1 MDNLEKKNKKEAVLS
16 TFKFKIALITII
28 TIVSASS
35 LTFGFFYI
43 GKSQSG
49 TSGMTT
55 KNCFDMGFSDSNSIN
70 LQKAMPISD
79 EDGQALTPYTFTITN
94 KCSEASN
101 YYVILNIK
109 TGSLSENFVDLT
121 YDEGT
126 ITRISSFTQN
136 TVIEKP
142 TGYDRSYIISRGTL
156 EQNKDQTHR
165 IRMWLDKDTTYNN
178 VKGGT
183 WEAQVQVVS
192 VVKELDDLTN
202 PMPVDPAK
210 TTLAKLGKTVKEGS
224 PNFAEPATSD
234 ETADGLYAME
244 DDYGTSYYYRGAVED
259 NYVKFAEF
267 YWRIIRVNGDGSLR
281 LIYDGTS
288 AHANTD
294 TSTDRLVL
302 QEQIYNANYNDAKYV
317 GYMYGPSG
325 TTASKSK
332 EEAQTNTASSDIKT
346 AVENW
351 YKTNIADKGY
361 DEYVSDT
368 IFCNDRSTAETPK
381 TWWTSESDTP
391 GFGRNATAYGG
402 WNRYLTA
409 SENSKDT
416 PNPKL
421 KCSQK
426 SDAFT
431 KEDTERGN
439 GALGQKVGLIT
450 ADEVV
455 TAGSGKYGTANQSY
469 YLHKGNWYW
478 SLSPYG
484 IHTGGYA
491 AVFRVYDA
499 GSLAGYNVNAAGG
512 VAPVISLSA
521 EYIRTMSGNGTTT
534 SPYEVK

>member
-121 YDEGT
+121 YDDGEV
-126 ITRISSFTQN
+126 TRISSLPLN
-136 TVIEKP
+136 TVIDKP
-142 TGYDRSYIISRGTL
+142 TGYDRAYIISRGTL
-156 EQNKDQTHR
+156 EQGKDQTHY
-165 IRMWLDKDTTYNN
+165 IRMWLDKDTTYDD
-178 VKGGT
+178 VKGGS

-267 YWRIIRVNGDGSLR
+267 YWRIIRINGDGSLR

-288 AHANTD
+288 AHANSD

-346 AVENW
+346 AIESW
-351 YKTNIADKGY
+351 YKTNIADRGY
-361 DEYVSDT
+361 DEYVSDN
-368 IFCNDRSTAETPK
+368 IFCNDRSTPGREATG
-381 TWWTSESDTP
+381 WSADT
-391 GFGRNATAYGG
+391 GLGYGTNVTGYGG
-402 WNRYLTA
+402 YARL
-409 SENSKDT
+409 SKDQN
-416 PNPKL
+416 NPSPKIECEN
-421 KCSQK
+421 KN
-426 SDAFT
+426 DAFT
-431 KEDTERGN
+431 KEDIEKGN
-439 GALGQKVGLIT
+439 GKLGEKVGMIT
-450 ADEVV
+450 ADEIVL
-455 TAGSGKYGTANQSY
+455 AGSGKYNTENQSY

-478 SLSPYG
+478 SLSP
-484 IHTGGYA
+484 HNVDTGGYA
-491 AVFRVYDA
+491 RVFIVRVI
-499 GSLAGYNVNAAGG
+499 GSLNNHYINNAGG
-512 VAPVISLSA
+512 VAPVINLGA
-521 EYIRTMSGNGTTT
+521 EYVNTMVGNGSMS
-534 SPYEVK
+534 SPFEVK